1 MATTT
6 ATLTLSSDMLSSP
19 ISISASSTLTKAELT
34 TGLELV
40 EMGRGTIAETDG
52 SKTAEFGLPTALG
65 ADKAAKLFLINKATD
80 PTYYIDVDIH
90 DTNLGRLYAGDWMFT
105 PWNQSDTDAEWS
117 IEAEGGSCPY
127 AYAIFKSSYVLPDS
141 TQGSLNP

>member
-19 ISISASSTLTKAELT
+19 LSISASSTLMKAGVTE
-34 TGLELV
+34 GLELI

-65 ADKAAKLFLINKATD
+65 ADKAAKLFLVNKATD
-80 PTYYIDVDIH
+80 PTYYIDIDLH
-90 DTNLGRLYAGDWMFT
+90 DTNIGRLYAGDWMFI
-105 PWNQSDTDAEWS
+105 PYGMNDTASELV
-117 IEAEGGSCPY
+117 IEAEPSGATCPY
-127 AYAIFKSSYVLPDS
+127 EFALFQEPQTLVAHS
-141 TQGSLNP
+141 

>member
-40 EMGRGTIAETDG
+40 EMGRGTLSETDG
-52 SKTAEFGLPTALG
+52 SKTAEFGLGTTLG
-65 ADKAAKLFLINKATD
+65 VDKAAKLFLVNKATD

-90 DTNLGRLYAGDWMFT
+90 DTNLGRLYAGDWMFI
-105 PWNQSDTDAEWS
+105 PWGMNDVASE
-117 IEAEGGSCPY
+117 IVLEAEPSGAICPY
-127 AYAIFKSSYVLPDS
+127 EFALLQEPQTLVAHS
-141 TQGSLNP
+141 

>member
-34 TGLELV
+34 TGLELI
-40 EMGRGTIAETDG
+40 EMGRGTIAETDA
-52 SKTAEFGLPTALG
+52 SKTAEFGLGTTLG
-65 ADKAAKLFLINKATD
+65 IDKAAKLFLVNKATD

-90 DTNLGRLYAGDWMFT
+90 DTNIGRLYAGDWMFI
-105 PWNQSDTDAEWS
+105 PWGINDVASEIV
-117 IEAEGGSCPY
+117 IEAEPSGAVCPY
-127 AYAIFKSSYVLPDS
+127 EFALFQEPQTLVAHS
-141 TQGSLNP
+141 

>member
-19 ISISASSTLTKAELT
+19 ISISASSTLMKAGITE
-34 TGLELV
+34 GLELI

-65 ADKAAKLFLINKATD
+65 VDKAAKLFLVNKATD
-80 PTYYIDVDIH
+80 PTYYIDIDLH
-90 DTNLGRLYAGDWMFT
+90 DTNIGRLYAGDWMFI
-105 PWNQSDTDAEWS
+105 PWSA
-117 IEAEGGSCPY
+117 GGSNNITVNPSV
-127 AYAIFKSSYVLPDS
+127 ATSMKIEYVVVHE
-141 TQGSLNP
+141 

>member
-19 ISISASSTLTKAELT
+19 ISISASSTLMKAGITE
-34 TGLELV
+34 GLELI
-40 EMGRGTIAETDG
+40 EMGRGTITENDD

-65 ADKAAKLFLINKATD
+65 NDKAAKLFLVNKATD

-90 DTNLGRLYAGDWMFT
+90 DTNLGRLYAGDWMFI
-105 PWNQSDTDAEWS
+105 PWSMTDVAAEIV
-117 IEAEGGSCPY
+117 IEAEPSGATCPY
-127 AYAIFKSSYVLPDS
+127 EFALFQEAQALEGHS
-141 TQGSLNP
+141 

>member
-19 ISISASSTLTKAELT
+19 ISISASSTLMKAGVTE
-34 TGLELV
+34 GLELI

-65 ADKAAKLFLINKATD
+65 ADKAAKLFLVNKATD
-80 PTYYIDVDIH
+80 PTYYIDIDLH
-90 DTNLGRLYAGDWMFT
+90 DTNIGRLYAGDWMFI
-105 PWNQSDTDAEWS
+105 PWGMNDTASELV
-117 IEAEGGSCPY
+117 IEAEPSGATCPY
-127 AYAIFKSSYVLPDS
+127 EFVLLQEPQTLEAHS
-141 TQGSLNP
+141 